1 MADDFTL
8 FSCVLDVR
16 SADNM
21 QRARAIYREMEIAY
35 ANFEATEIGFMV
47 EADGPVSLWIHD
59 GDSFGNPEH
68 VAAFVLRCAAEC
80 DLKGRWGFTWA
91 LTCPRPCTDGFGG
104 GAQLLDLSARTRV
117 DRIDCEL
124 WLAACLCSPAAT

>member
-8 FSCVLDVR
+8 FSCVLDVG
-16 SADNM
+16 SAGNVT
-21 QRARAIYREMEIAY
+21 RALAIYREMEIAY
-35 ANFEATEIGFMV
+35 ANFEASEIGFMV
-47 EADGPVSLWIHD
+47 ETDGPTSLWIHD

-68 VAAFVLRCAAEC
+68 VAAFVLRCAAEF

-91 LTCPRPCTDGFGG
+91 LTCSRPCIDGFGG
-104 GAQLLDLSARTRV
+104 GAQLLDLSARTSI

-124 WLAACLCSPAAT
+124 WLAGGLCTPAAA